1 MYILRILAVLLVVA
15 VGVGFLAYA
24 LTGERRYLQLSVRL
38 LKSGLIVALILFA
51 LLFLE
56 RVALIPL

>member
-1 MYILRILAVLLVVA
+1 MYILRILSVLLVVA

-24 LTGERRYLQLSVRL
+24 LTGERRYLQLSFRL
-38 LKSGLIVALILFA
+38 LKYGLIFALILFA

>member
-24 LTGERRYLQLSVRL
+24 LTGERRYLHLSFRL
-38 LKSGLIVALILFA
+38 LKYGLVFALILFA